1 MNKNTFSFLAFFCAL
16 ILFSQDKT
24 IELPLIG
31 DRLSGAVSETEEE
44 IAGEEP
50 FLGFNFTIA
59 PSKYDK
65 QSASSQPKQAQARVS
80 FSHPGYP

>member
-44 IAGEEP
+44 I
-50 FLGFNFTIA
+50 LGKTI
-59 PSKYDK
+59 SKGFK
-65 QSASSQPKQAQARVS
+65 KRN
-80 FSHPGYP
+80 